1 MLQFLSNGVQGFIA
15 LMKTFQITDAI
26 DIFVIS
32 ILIYNIIKLIRETRA
47 EQLIKG
53 LIILAAAYFLSY
65 QLSLK
70 MVSKLFTNFLQIG
83 LIAVLVV
90 FQPELRRALERI
102 GTSSITKYMAIPT
115 SSTNYDDMEMAQ
127 RKCINAVVNAAS
139 EFNKS
144 KTGALIVFE
153 RETKL
158 GEIISTGTIISAAP
172 TPPIIGNI
180 FFNKAP
186 LHDGAMIMK
195 NGVIYAAGCILPLTK
210 NNNISIDLGTRHRA
224 ALGVSEISDAVVV
237 VVSEET
243 GTISLVV
250 NGQITRNYTKET
262 LQNTLED
269 YLIPKKEETNEKKIP
284 FISIIRR
291 NKNEKDK

>member
-32 ILIYNIIKLIRETRA
+32 FLIYNIIKLIRETRA